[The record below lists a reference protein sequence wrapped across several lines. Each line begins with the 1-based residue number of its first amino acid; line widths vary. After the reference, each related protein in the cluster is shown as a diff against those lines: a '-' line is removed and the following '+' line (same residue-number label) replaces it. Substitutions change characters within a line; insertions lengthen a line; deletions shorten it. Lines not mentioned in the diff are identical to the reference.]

1 MFPIFGKNAEDAVV
15 LVEMVATTAATTATA
30 TAAADKPSIPM
41 IIMRRAEHLTPPWA
55 VGEGLGVVDH
65 VAEEEREEEE
75 EEEGVEDRFI

>member
-1 MFPIFGKNAEDAVV
+1 
-15 LVEMVATTAATTATA
+15 MVATTATATAAATTATA

-65 VAEEEREEEE
+65 VAEEEHEEE